1 MVISILLKT
10 TFSPISIHSQL
21 LVKILCQSDEEK
33 KTFKAI
39 EKYRYGLWKL
49 YRNILKKSF
58 HRIASIHF
66 CYLEQENFVLNK
78 N

>member
-1 MVISILLKT
+1 MAS
-10 TFSPISIHSQL
+10 
-21 LVKILCQSDEEK
+21 E
-33 KTFKAI
+33 
-39 EKYRYGLWKL
+39 KL

-58 HRIASIHF
+58 HRIASIQF